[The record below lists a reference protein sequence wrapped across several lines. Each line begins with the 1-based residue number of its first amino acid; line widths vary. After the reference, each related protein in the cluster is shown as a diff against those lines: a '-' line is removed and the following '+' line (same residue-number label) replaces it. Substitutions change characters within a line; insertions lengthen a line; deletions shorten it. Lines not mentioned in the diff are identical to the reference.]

1 MAWLH
6 ANRIAATLSKAG
18 TGAGAGAGIISVMGG
33 VATIFPPYTPEACRS
48 SNEIVLARVQDLVAA
63 LQLSTP
69 AATGEK
75 EV

>member
-18 TGAGAGAGIISVMGG
+18 TGAGAGIISVMGG